1 MISPALLTKGMI
13 AEAERIQ
20 AAADE
25 TFGEESRAMRLILGM
40 AIGDLV
46 ERGGVPATIAYLTS
60 QMALFRKLDDED
72 PGPPPPAAPS

>member
-1 MISPALLTKGMI
+1 MISPALVTKGLL

-25 TFGEESRAMRLILGM
+25 TFGEESRTVRMILGL
-40 AIGDLV
+40 ALGDLV
-46 ERGGVPATIAYLTS
+46 DKGGVPATIAYLTATMS
-60 QMALFRKLDDED
+60 LFRQADDED